1 MDYKKAGVD
10 IKKAEEALSD
20 LSSVF
25 ELTFT
30 KDTLS
35 NVGLFGGITSLKR
48 IISQYQDPVL
58 VQSIDG
64 VGTKVQVAQK
74 MNSFVSIGQ
83 DLVNHCVND
92 ILCQGA
98 VPLTFLDYFASSS
111 LRTDVFKEVVIGMA
125 KACQEAGC
133 SLIGGETAE
142 MPGIYQ
148 NDQNDLVGC
157 ITGVMDR
164 EQIIDGSKIKKGD
177 YIIALP
183 SNGLHTNGYS
193 LARKAFFEIAE
204 WDVYDYIPDFQQILG
219 EELLRVHKSYLPEV
233 KPLLGNM
240 DIHGIAHITG
250 GGIEGNIQRLLPSS
264 LFPFLDTKWE
274 IPPVFKKIQE
284 IASVSWKEMKKVF
297 NLGVGMV
304 IITSPKEVPSVIK
317 NLPENSGAFVIGV
330 IRG

>member
-1 MDYKKAGVD
+1 MDYKDSGVD
-10 IKKAEEALSD
+10 INKASSALSD
-20 LSSVF
+20 LSAVF
-25 ELTFT
+25 QLTFT
-30 KDTLS
+30 EDTLS
-35 NVGLFGGITSLKR
+35 NVGLFGGMTSLKR
-48 IISQYQDPVL
+48 IISEYEDPVV

-64 VGTKVQVAQK
+64 VGTKIQVAQK
-74 MNSFVSIGQ
+74 INSFNSIGQ

-111 LRTDVFKEVVIGMA
+111 LKASAFKEVVIGMA
-125 KACQEAGC
+125 KACQQAGC

-142 MPGIYQ
+142 MPGTYQ
-148 NDQNDLVGC
+148 NDQSDLVGC
-157 ITGVMDR
+157 ITGVVER
-164 EQIIDGSKIKKGD
+164 AEIIDGSKIKRGD

-193 LARKAFFEIAE
+193 LARKAFFDIAE
-204 WDVYDYIPDFQQILG
+204 WEVHDYIPDFQQTLG
-219 EELLRVHKSYLPEV
+219 EELLRIHKSYLPEV
-233 KPLLGNM
+233 RFVLDM

-250 GGIEGNIQRLLPSS
+250 GGIEGNIQRLLPPS
-264 LFPFLDTKWE
+264 LFPVLDTNWE

-304 IITSPKEVPSVIK
+304 IITSPREVPSVIK
-317 NLPENSGAFVIGV
+317 NLPDDSGAFVIGV